1 MTTSGGKLEAVPS
14 HAVAAHAAHAS
25 SPEEGLEY
33 AVRVHI
39 VETVASTI
47 LQVLTAVVHSPL
59 FLITKDCICFANLKR
74 HKYYYI
80 VFLRIILLTNLLKFS
95 FMVLLLFIRG

>member
-59 FLITKDCICFANLKR
+59 FLITKDCICFANL
-74 HKYYYI
+74 
-80 VFLRIILLTNLLKFS
+80 LKFS